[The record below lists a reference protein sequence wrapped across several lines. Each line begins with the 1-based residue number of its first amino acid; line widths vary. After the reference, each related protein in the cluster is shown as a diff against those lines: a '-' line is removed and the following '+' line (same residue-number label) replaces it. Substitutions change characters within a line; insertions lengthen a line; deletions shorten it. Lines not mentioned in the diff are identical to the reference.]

1 MADYNFTTIIL
12 IVILVVLAYFVGQK
26 VGAMLRDR
34 YWQKEVENIRKDAVK
49 RSRAVLG
56 GQFSEQLAPFLPDF
70 KFNPTE
76 CRFLGKP
83 IDFVVFPGMDG
94 KEITEVVF
102 VEVKSGT
109 SSLST
114 VERQL
119 RDVIKEKKVS
129 WSEYRIPE
137 GVTEEKKEDS

>member
-1 MADYNFTTIIL
+1 M
-12 IVILVVLAYFVGQK
+12 K
-26 VGAMLRDR
+26 
-34 YWQKEVENIRKDAVK
+34 
-49 RSRAVLG
+49 SRAVLS

-70 KFNPTE
+70 NYNPTE

-83 IDFVVFPGMDG
+83 IDFIVFPGLDG

-102 VEVKSGT
+102 VEVKSGQ
-109 SSLST
+109 SSLSS

-137 GVTEEKKEDS
+137 GVTMGKKEIL